1 MMRYLFLFIVFFSI
15 ATSAVKANKW
25 KLYEVVDTI
34 PIRNVGKKKA
44 LKDNTRETYTKT
56 IEILEAQIEKLIK
69 NEIRGLKIKEQ
80 VDNFSYLQTQE
91 SLENSKILVVDY
103 NYLLPELKDSTTE
116 EIKSFLEFTYGYSVL
131 IIDGSRQNIAMH
143 LKEYKPVYF
152 I

>member
-1 MMRYLFLFIVFFSI
+1 MIQNQIELRKELLEE
-15 ATSAVKANKW
+15 VK
-25 KLYEVVDTI
+25 LQ
-34 PIRNVGKKKA
+34 KKKA
-44 LKDNTRETYTKT
+44 LKYNTRETYTKT

-69 NEIRGLKIKEQ
+69 NEIRGLKIKEK

-91 SLENSKILVVDY
+91 SLENSKILVIDY

-131 IIDGSRQNIAMH
+131 IIDGSRQNTPMH

>member
-1 MMRYLFLFIVFFSI
+1 MIQNQIELRKELLEE
-15 ATSAVKANKW
+15 VK
-25 KLYEVVDTI
+25 LQ
-34 PIRNVGKKKA
+34 KKKA

-69 NEIRGLKIKEQ
+69 NEIRGLKIKER

-91 SLENSKILVVDY
+91 SLENSKILVIDY
-103 NYLLPELKDSTTE
+103 SYLLPELKDSTTE

-131 IIDGSRQNIAMH
+131 IIDGSRQNTAMH

-152 I
+152 IQ